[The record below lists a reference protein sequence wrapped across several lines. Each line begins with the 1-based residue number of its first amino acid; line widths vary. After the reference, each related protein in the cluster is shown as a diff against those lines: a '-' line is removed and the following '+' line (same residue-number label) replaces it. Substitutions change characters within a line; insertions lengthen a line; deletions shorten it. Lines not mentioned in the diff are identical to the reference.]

1 MKIKE
6 GTILVAKQN
15 WEGITIGK
23 EYSNF
28 KDHEYNNMF
37 SVIDDDGEENG
48 FSINKNSAFY
58 WRAFFYVKGD
68 IEPFEQPQ
76 QPKNKDWFN
85 EAFLKENNFKLI
97 RDDGKYGYAES
108 IKPNGYVTLEF
119 NRGGIG
125 LSYLGDKLEPNI
137 AIGLKLDGGT
147 RTAFNGIIYSEE
159 DFITVLKLIR

>member
-1 MKIKE
+1 MD
-6 GTILVAKQN
+6 LQDKQ
-15 WEGITIGK
+15 W
-23 EYSNF
+23 F
-28 KDHEYNNMF
+28 DKD
-37 SVIDDDGEENG
+37 
-48 FSINKNSAFY
+48 
-58 WRAFFYVKGD
+58 
-68 IEPFEQPQ
+68 
-76 QPKNKDWFN
+76 
-85 EAFLKENNFKLI
+85 FLKENNFKLKK
-97 RDDGKYGYAES
+97 DDGKYGYAQS